1 MIDLLLPLKDAVLE
15 HLDLGS
21 RQPERTAHVVIVR
34 GDRSVRRV
42 EEYHVGPLQ
51 RPSYHIKVTNPSY
64 TKSNIPY
71 NFKPVDDVE
80 YKFLY
85 RILRETSEVLY
96 PLLYESYGL
105 TYHNCTKNVDC
116 IIFHDIS
123 PRGIREGER
132 QSWFGAYRDVEGFY
146 LHPLGLEMQLD
157 HSSRDVKHWYVYRIV
172 YNGHFAYS
180 PENLM
185 KRYTQGSIEKITL
198 PFYEEKETSYSSLW
212 RRGDREMERP
222 LQGPKLVEP
231 DGHRYRVDG
240 LHLTYMKWNMN
251 LKMRSSSGLQIFD
264 IRFNDE
270 RIIYELSFQEV
281 AIFYSGYGP
290 LADLVNTYGNSY
302 MMGATSSEL
311 IPGIDCPETST
322 FLHSDHF
329 VNSEKPFR
337 AKNTICILKTMQTF
351 HYVTPFIKR
360 RFWQIPLIWRVRKL

>member
-1 MIDLLLPLKDAVLE
+1 MIDSLLPLKDAVLE
-15 HLDLGS
+15 HLDLGN

-64 TKSNIPY
+64 TESNIPY

-105 TYHNCTKNVDC
+105 SYHNCTKNVDC

-157 HSSRDVKHWYVYRIV
+157 HSSRDVRHWYVYRIV
-172 YNGHFAYS
+172 YNGHFVF
-180 PENLM
+180 
-185 KRYTQGSIEKITL
+185 
-198 PFYEEKETSYSSLW
+198 FYEVDEQIYTGSLKRLRFLFTEKKALTFISMAW
-212 RRGDREMERP
+212 GDRRNGE
-222 LQGPKLVEP
+222 
-231 DGHRYRVDG
+231 
-240 LHLTYMKWNMN
+240 
-251 LKMRSSSGLQIFD
+251 
-264 IRFNDE
+264 
-270 RIIYELSFQEV
+270 
-281 AIFYSGYGP
+281 
-290 LADLVNTYGNSY
+290 
-302 MMGATSSEL
+302 
-311 IPGIDCPETST
+311 ETIT
-322 FLHSDHF
+322 RT
-329 VNSEKPFR
+329 KAR
-337 AKNTICILKTMQTF
+337 
-351 HYVTPFIKR
+351 
-360 RFWQIPLIWRVRKL
+360 